1 MGGIYQAATL
11 RSSVE
16 GANTHTDVYSFRVLL
31 LELCTRHPPYDPSIP
46 PPTRARVVVRGRPYR
61 PPPGATTPRVRHP
74 RVLDGR
80 SGCATRVCGGGAGAA
95 GARVMPQD
103 ACLVHDAQVMECG
116 WCGN

>member
-61 PPPGATTPRVRHP
+61 PPPQVPPPLASVIRACWTADPAARLGFVEVVQGLRVH
-74 RVLDGR
+74 
-80 SGCATRVCGGGAGAA
+80 
-95 GARVMPQD
+95 
-103 ACLVHDAQVMECG
+103 E
-116 WCGN
+116 